1 MENEWH
7 SFAKVA
13 FEKGFPK
20 SAYVGSCA
28 LVTIV
33 HDNKL
38 YVANAGDSKAVL
50 LRKGQDGKYEY
61 IKISK
66 TFNANK
72 AYE

>member
-1 MENEWH
+1 M
-7 SFAKVA
+7 
-13 FEKGFPK
+13 
-20 SAYVGSCA
+20 
-28 LVTIV
+28 TIV

-72 AYE
+72 TYE